1 VCKEAYPA
9 KMLSDDIAWQPVLAG
24 VAVAQIARETD
35 IWIRIITF
43 LVIGHCS
50 LILGGASCLM
60 DPFVDLPSPGDSI
73 PAIARAASR

>member
-1 VCKEAYPA
+1 MCKEAYPD

-43 LVIGHCS
+43 LFIVH
-50 LILGGASCLM
+50 
-60 DPFVDLPSPGDSI
+60 
-73 PAIARAASR
+73 